1 MLDQSRQNNEMQT
14 VSGTSSTAADSGS
27 QPQAQETA
35 GQAVGQP
42 NGQAIGQPV
51 GQPVTG
57 RAPVKPAPQQQNQK
71 SSLPVPKKK
80 GPPKPLLI
88 LLAAALTFGGYKAWV
103 YFQPKNMDQLRV
115 SGRIEGYETN
125 VGAKIAGRVDFIKV
139 REGAVVHKGEAI
151 VKLSDDDI
159 QAQRRGAN
167 ARLKK
172 AVEQHDQAEQQIEV
186 IQAQINEATLNKQ
199 ASIED
204 AGGHIVQAEA
214 NVSTARANLAQ
225 SESQLAQAQ
234 ADLKLAQLRKE
245 RYGKLAKQGAVSQ
258 DESDQ
263 ADTNESTSTAV
274 VEARKSAVD
283 SARKQLIA
291 SVGALTQARTTRLN
305 PGIRN
310 EQLLSARRQML
321 QAQSQLKSA
330 SEEIKNAKAAEDEI
344 KANIAYLNILA
355 PTDGTVTARVVEP
368 GAVVAAGQT
377 VLSLI
382 NYNDVY
388 LRAWV
393 SEGESARVR
402 VGQKANVYLDAF
414 KKKIFPGTIIEIDP
428 IASFTPENIYF
439 KDDRVKQ
446 VFGMKIRFD
455 DPNGLQKPGM
465 PADADIL
472 TDLK

>member
-14 VSGTSSTAADSGS
+14 VSGTSSTAADSSS
-27 QPQAQETA
+27 QPQAQEPV

-42 NGQAIGQPV
+42 VEQPGAV
-51 GQPVTG
+51 RSPI
-57 RAPVKPAPQQQNQK
+57 KPAPQQQKQT

-88 LLAAALTFGGYKAWV
+88 LLAAALIFGGYKGWV

-139 REGAVVHKGEAI
+139 REGAVVHKGELI

-172 AVEQHDQAEQQIEV
+172 AVEQQDQAEQQIEV
-186 IQAQINEATLNKQ
+186 IQAQINEAQLNKQ

-234 ADLKLAQLRKE
+234 ADLRLAQLRKE

-274 VEARKSAVD
+274 VEARKSAMD

-310 EQLLSARRQML
+310 EQLLSARRQMM

-330 SEEIKNAKAAEDEI
+330 AEEIKNAKAAEDEI
-344 KANIAYLNILA
+344 KANIAYLHILA
-355 PTDGTVTARVVEP
+355 PKDGTVTARVVEE

-382 NYNDVY
+382 DYNDVY